1 MNAGP
6 LLEVEDLF
14 VHFRTEAGL
23 VRAVDGVSLS
33 VSAGETLAI
42 VGESGCGKSTLARA
56 IMGIE
61 TAERGVVRLEGRVMA
76 EGGSARRALSQKL
89 QMIFQDPEASLNPR
103 LTIGNAVSEP
113 IQIHRRLGTAE
124 RRRAAEEL
132 LRQVG
137 IDPALLD
144 RYPHEL
150 SGGQRQRVSIARALA
165 VQPRVLLLDEAV
177 SALDVSIRAQILNLL
192 VALQRELGLAYLFI
206 THDLGVVRYVSHRV
220 AVMYLGQVVEHAETE
235 LLFSNPVHPYTQ
247 ALLEAVPRI
256 DADAPRAKS
265 AIGGDVPSPLRPPS
279 GCRFHTR
286 CPLVFDRCPLE
297 APPPIKSAEREARC
311 WLARPSPVPG
321 GLERG
326 PAPAAG
332 AGGHSAGVPAGSSAA
347 SATSSEA

>member
-1 MNAGP
+1 MTSP

-14 VHFRTEAGL
+14 VHFPTEAGV

-33 VSAGETLAI
+33 VGAGETLAI

-61 TAERGVVRLEGRVMA
+61 SAERGVVRFEGRQIPPSGA
-76 EGGSARRALSQKL
+76 ARRALSQKL

-103 LTIGNAVSEP
+103 LTIGNAIVEP
-113 IQIHRRLGTAE
+113 LQIHRRGAAGE
-124 RRRAAEEL
+124 RRRDAEKL

-137 IDPALLD
+137 IDPALMD

-165 VQPRVLLLDEAV
+165 VGPKVLLLDEAV

-192 VALQRELGLAYLFI
+192 IALQRELGLAYLFI

-220 AVMYLGQVVEHAETE
+220 AVMYLGQIVEQAETE
-235 LLFSNPVHPYTQ
+235 ALFSNPVHPYTR
-247 ALLEAVPRI
+247 ALLDAVPRI
-256 DADAPRAKS
+256 DADAPRVRA

-279 GCRFHTR
+279 R
-286 CPLVFDRCPLE
+286 
-297 APPPIKSAEREARC
+297 S
-311 WLARPSPVPG
+311 RPSPT
-321 GLERG
+321 R
-326 PAPAAG
+326 
-332 AGGHSAGVPAGSSAA
+332 
-347 SATSSEA
+347 